1 MNLKGEFSILLR
13 GEKDRRTPMKSLNED
28 IKTGN
33 FKPVYLLYG
42 EEAYLKKQY
51 RDRITKAI
59 FPDGDTVNYAYY
71 EGKGINP
78 GELIDLAETMPFFAK
93 RRLIVV
99 ENSGFFKNATPDL
112 ADYIK
117 TMPDTAC
124 FLFVENE
131 ADKRGKMY
139 KAVKSKGRIVE
150 MARQDEKTLLYWVA
164 GNVKK
169 EGYKIKEQ
177 TARYLLSTTGT
188 DMENL
193 EKELEK
199 LFCYCMGKEEIE
211 ISDIEAICTTQ
222 ITNKI
227 FDMVEAVAM
236 KNQKKALDYYY
247 DLLTLKEPP
256 MRILYL
262 LTRQFR
268 ILMEVKEM
276 DRTGVPP
283 KEIAAKVGIMPF
295 LVGKYR
301 TQAKA
306 FTRKEL
312 RGIVEAGVQT
322 EEDVKTGKMGDILS
336 VELFLVQYSSKRE
349 K

>member
-1 MNLKGEFSILLR
+1 
-13 GEKDRRTPMKSLNED
+13 MKTLNED

-78 GELIDLAETMPFFAK
+78 GELIDLAETMPFFAD
-93 RRLIVV
+93 RRLIVI
-99 ENSGFFKNATPDL
+99 ENSGFFKNASPEL

-139 KAVKSKGRIVE
+139 KAVKSKGRVVE

-188 DMENL
+188 EMEKL
-193 EKELEK
+193 EKDLEK
-199 LFCYCMGKEEIE
+199 MFCYCMGKEEIE
-211 ISDIEAICTTQ
+211 VRDIEAICTTQ

-227 FDMVEAVAM
+227 FEMVEAVAVR
-236 KNQKKALDYYY
+236 NQKKALDYYY
-247 DLLTLKEPP
+247 DLLALKEPP
-256 MRILYL
+256 MRILYM
-262 LTRQFR
+262 LTKQFR
-268 ILMEVKEM
+268 SLLVVQSLM
-276 DRTGVPP
+276 R
-283 KEIAAKVGIMPF
+283 
-295 LVGKYR
+295 
-301 TQAKA
+301 
-306 FTRKEL
+306 
-312 RGIVEAGVQT
+312 RGMAQKQVASEAGLHPFVAGKCMRQCRSFSQDQLRDILELGVELET
-322 EEDVKTGKMGDILS
+322 DVKTGRMKDTTC
-336 VELFLVQYSSKRE
+336 VELFILSPQIGGQQRA
-349 K
+349 

>member
-1 MNLKGEFSILLR
+1 
-13 GEKDRRTPMKSLNED
+13 MKSLNED

-131 ADKRGKMY
+131 ADQISSVNNRNGYGESGKRTG
-139 KAVKSKGRIVE
+139 
-150 MARQDEKTLLYWVA
+150 KTLL
-164 GNVKK
+164 
-169 EGYKIKEQ
+169 
-177 TARYLLSTTGT
+177 LL
-188 DMENL
+188 
-193 EKELEK
+193 
-199 LFCYCMGKEEIE
+199 YGKRR
-211 ISDIEAICTTQ
+211 D
-222 ITNKI
+222 
-227 FDMVEAVAM
+227 
-236 KNQKKALDYYY
+236 
-247 DLLTLKEPP
+247 
-256 MRILYL
+256 
-262 LTRQFR
+262 
-268 ILMEVKEM
+268 
-276 DRTGVPP
+276 
-283 KEIAAKVGIMPF
+283 
-295 LVGKYR
+295 
-301 TQAKA
+301 
-306 FTRKEL
+306 
-312 RGIVEAGVQT
+312 
-322 EEDVKTGKMGDILS
+322 
-336 VELFLVQYSSKRE
+336 
-349 K
+349 